1 MQNKFL
7 SFLGIAKKSRNLIE
21 GYNGCEEEIKRNKAH
36 LCILSLECS
45 ENTKKKFE
53 KYCADRKVPVIGNI
67 PKDELGIAIGREEI
81 NVLAVKDEK
90 ICENLIKL
98 WKENYGM

>member
-7 SFLGIAKKSRNLIE
+7 SFLGIAKKSRNLVE
-21 GYNGCEEEIKRNKAH
+21 GYNICEEEIKRNKIH

-53 KYCADRKVPVIGNI
+53 KYCDDRRVPVIGNI
-67 PKDELGIAIGREEI
+67 PKSELGMAIGREEI

>member
-7 SFLGIAKKSRNLIE
+7 SFLGIAKKSRNLVE
-21 GYNGCEEEIKRNKAH
+21 GYNTCEEEIKRNKIH

-53 KYCADRKVPVIGNI
+53 KYCDDRKVPVIGNI
-67 PKDELGIAIGREEI
+67 PKSELGMAIGREEI